1 MHANRYET
9 LTHCVK
15 CKPAGFVNQRAFPQ
29 KDRPSY
35 APSAEAGGQTWAI
48 GSQYFP
54 HIYVRCDEYDCLGRA
69 VALWTV
75 LENPSQKWNG
85 CEKCQKAHFG
95 GWPEEY
101 GPVGEDV
108 EDFYNNRV
116 SVRIFLVAF
125 SRFKAIVEMGTGT
138 EQQMQAGVE
147 AFPDDFVGN
156 AITVGSLL
164 SFCYQNGDVM
174 GNILRYLR

>member
-1 MHANRYET
+1 M
-9 LTHCVK
+9 
-15 CKPAGFVNQRAFPQ
+15 
-29 KDRPSY
+29 
-35 APSAEAGGQTWAI
+35 
-48 GSQYFP
+48 
-54 HIYVRCDEYDCLGRA
+54 GRA

-85 CEKCQKAHFG
+85 CDECQEKHFG
-95 GWPEEY
+95 GWPEGY

-125 SRFKAIVEMGTGT
+125 SRFKAIVEMGTNT
-138 EQQMQAGVE
+138 EQRMQAGVE